1 MKVRIYQI
9 NKELDTENALF
20 MGFDFAEKHGGVDP
34 SVYKCV
40 FDGSLNCSDIE
51 DVYALCNTEHPIG
64 YNGHSL
70 SVSDIVELDNTCHFC
85 DSIGFKQLTDFD
97 SSKAESLI
105 GKRMLV
111 IESHKAPYEAVIP
124 DKLESLQ
131 DAVGGYI
138 EITYPFEDNAIVISN
153 EESKLIGMDGNRR
166 VNGQIYAGPMLI
178 SADDGSGELTD
189 LTDEQITKYT
199 EMFRYPEEI
208 SQEEVENDTGF
219 TFYSFG

>member
-9 NKELDTENALF
+9 NKKLDTGNALF
-20 MGFDFAEKHGGVDP
+20 MGFDFAEKHGGVD
-34 SVYKCV
+34 SSTYRCV

-51 DVYALCNTEHPIG
+51 EVYALCNAEHPIG
-64 YNGHSL
+64 YYGHSL

-85 DSIGFKQLTDFD
+85 DSIGFKKLADFD
-97 SSKAESLI
+97 SGKAEPLI

-131 DAVGGYI
+131 EAVGGYI

-189 LTDEQITKYT
+189 LTDDQIAKYT
-199 EMFRYPEEI
+199 EMFRNPEEI
-208 SQEEVENDTGF
+208 SQEEVETDTGF

>member
-9 NKELDTENALF
+9 NEELDAENTLF
-20 MGFDFAEKHGGVDP
+20 MGFDFAEKHGGVD
-34 SVYKCV
+34 SSTYRCV
-40 FDGSLNCSDIE
+40 FDGSLGFSDIE
-51 DVYALCNTEHPIG
+51 EVYALCNAEHPIG
-64 YNGHSL
+64 YYGHSL
-70 SVSDIVELDNTCHFC
+70 SVSDIIETGDGCYFC
-85 DSIGFKQLTDFD
+85 DSIGFKKLADFD
-97 SSKAESLI
+97 SGKAEPLI

-111 IESHKAPYEAVIP
+111 IEPHKAPYEAVIP

-131 DAVGGYI
+131 EAVGGYI

-178 SADDGSGELTD
+178 FADDGSGELTD
-189 LTDEQITKYT
+189 LTDEQIVKYAGI
-199 EMFRYPEEI
+199 FRHPEEI
-208 SQEEVENDTGF
+208 SKEEVENDTGF

>member
-1 MKVRIYQI
+1 
-9 NKELDTENALF
+9 
-20 MGFDFAEKHGGVDP
+20 MGFDFAEKHGGVDS

-51 DVYALCNTEHPIG
+51 NIYTLCNTEHPIG
-64 YNGHSL
+64 YYGHSL
-70 SVSDIVELDNTCHFC
+70 SVSDIVELDDGCYFC
-85 DSIGFKQLTDFD
+85 DSIGFKKLADFD
-97 SSKAESLI
+97 SGKAEPLI

-111 IESHKAPYEAVIP
+111 IEPHKAPYEAVIP

-131 DAVGGYI
+131 EAVGGYI

-178 SADDGSGELTD
+178 SADDGSGELAD
-189 LTDEQITKYT
+189 LTDEQIAEYT

>member
-1 MKVRIYQI
+1 M

-20 MGFDFAEKHGGVDP
+20 MGFDFAEKHGGVD
-34 SVYKCV
+34 SSTYRCV

-51 DVYALCNTEHPIG
+51 EVYALCNAEHPIG
-64 YNGHSL
+64 YYGHSL
-70 SVSDIVELDNTCHFC
+70 SVSDIVKLDNTCHFC
-85 DSIGFKQLTDFD
+85 DSIGFKKLADFD
-97 SSKAESLI
+97 SGKAEPLI

-189 LTDEQITKYT
+189 LTDDQIAKYT
-199 EMFRYPEEI
+199 EMFRNPEEI

>member
-9 NKELDTENALF
+9 NKKLDTENALF

-34 SVYKCV
+34 LTYSCV
-40 FDGSLNCSDIE
+40 FDGNLDFSDIE
-51 DVYALCNTEHPIG
+51 EVYALCNAEHPIG
-64 YNGHSL
+64 YYGHSL
-70 SVSDIVELDNTCHFC
+70 SVSDIIETGDGCYFC
-85 DSIGFKQLTDFD
+85 DSIGFKKLADFD
-97 SSKAESLI
+97 SGKAEPLI

-111 IESHKAPYEAVIP
+111 IEPHKAPYEAVIP

-131 DAVGGYI
+131 EAVSGYI

-189 LTDEQITKYT
+189 LADKQIAKYKDI
-199 EMFRYPEEI
+199 FRNPEEI
-208 SQEEVENDTGF
+208 SREEVENDTGF
-219 TFYSFG
+219 VFYSFG

>member
-34 SVYKCV
+34 STYRCV
-40 FDGSLNCSDIE
+40 FDGSINCE
-51 DVYALCNTEHPIG
+51 NAEEVYALCNVEHPIG

-70 SVSDIVELDNTCHFC
+70 SVSDIIETGDGCYFC
-85 DSIGFKQLTDFD
+85 DSIGFKKLADFD
-97 SSKAESLI
+97 SGKAEPLI

-111 IESHKAPYEAVIP
+111 IEPHKTPYESTIP

-131 DAVGGYI
+131 EAVSGYI
-138 EITYPFEDNAIVISN
+138 EITYPFDDNAIVISN

>member
-20 MGFDFAEKHGGVDP
+20 MGFDFAEKHGGVDS

-51 DVYALCNTEHPIG
+51 NIYTLCNTEHPIG
-64 YNGHSL
+64 YYGHSL
-70 SVSDIVELDNTCHFC
+70 SVSDIVELDDGCYFC
-85 DSIGFKQLTDFD
+85 DSIGFKKLADFD
-97 SSKAESLI
+97 SSKAEPLI
-105 GKRMLV
+105 GKRMLI
-111 IESHKAPYEAVIP
+111 IEPHKAPYEAVIP

-131 DAVGGYI
+131 EAVGGYI
-138 EITYPFEDNAIVISN
+138 EITYPFENNAIVISN

>member
-9 NKELDTENALF
+9 NKELNTKNALF
-20 MGFDFAEKHGGVDP
+20 MGFDFAEKHGGID
-34 SVYKCV
+34 SSTYRCV
-40 FDGSLNCSDIE
+40 FDGNLDFSDIE
-51 DVYALCNTEHPIG
+51 EVYELCNTEQPIG
-64 YNGHSL
+64 YYGHSL
-70 SVSDIVELDNTCHFC
+70 SVSDIVETDDGCYFC
-85 DSIGFKQLTDFD
+85 DSIGFKKLADFD
-97 SSKAESLI
+97 SGKAEPLI
-105 GKRMLV
+105 GRRMLV
-111 IESHKAPYEAVIP
+111 IEPHKAPYEAVIP

-131 DAVGGYI
+131 EAIGGYI

-166 VNGQIYAGPMLI
+166 VNDQIYAGPMLI
-178 SADDGSGELTD
+178 SADDGSSGLTD

>member
-20 MGFDFAEKHGGVDP
+20 MGFDFAEKHGGVDS

-51 DVYALCNTEHPIG
+51 NIYTLCNTEHPIG

-70 SVSDIVELDNTCHFC
+70 SVSDIVELDDGCYFC
-85 DSIGFKQLTDFD
+85 DSIGFKKLADFD
-97 SSKAESLI
+97 SSKAEPLI

-111 IESHKAPYEAVIP
+111 IEPHKEPYEAVIP

-131 DAVGGYI
+131 EAVGGYI

-178 SADDGSGELTD
+178 SADDGSGELAD
-189 LTDEQITKYT
+189 LTNEQIAKYT
-199 EMFRYPEEI
+199 EMFRHPEII

-219 TFYSFG
+219 IFYSFG

>member
-34 SVYKCV
+34 STYMCV
-40 FDGSLNCSDIE
+40 FDGSLGFSDIE
-51 DVYALCNTEHPIG
+51 EVYALCNTEHPIG

-70 SVSDIVELDNTCHFC
+70 SVSDIVETDDGCYFC
-85 DSIGFKQLTDFD
+85 DSIGFKKLADFD
-97 SSKAESLI
+97 LSKVEPLI
-105 GKRMLV
+105 GRHMLV
-111 IESHKAPYEAVIP
+111 IEPHKTPYESTIP

-131 DAVGGYI
+131 EAVSGYI

-178 SADDGSGELTD
+178 SAEDGSGELTD

-199 EMFRYPEEI
+199 EMFWYPEEI
-208 SQEEVENDTGF
+208 SQEEVENDTEF

>member
-9 NKELDTENALF
+9 NKVLDTENALF
-20 MGFDFAEKHGGVDP
+20 MGFDYAEKHGGVDS

-40 FDGSLNCSDIE
+40 FDGSLDCSDIE

-131 DAVGGYI
+131 NAVGGYI
-138 EITYPFEDNAIVISN
+138 EITYPFDDNAIVISN

-166 VNGQIYAGPMLI
+166 VNGHIYTGPMLI

-189 LTDEQITKYT
+189 LTNGQIAKYT
-199 EMFRYPEEI
+199 GMFRHPEEI

-219 TFYSFG
+219 TFYSVG

>member
-9 NKELDTENALF
+9 NKVLDSENALF
-20 MGFDFAEKHGGVDP
+20 MGFDYAEKHGGVDP
-34 SVYKCV
+34 STYMCV
-40 FDGSLNCSDIE
+40 FDGSLDFSDIE
-51 DVYALCNTEHPIG
+51 EVYALCNTEHPIG

-70 SVSDIVELDNTCHFC
+70 SVSDIVETDDGCYFC
-85 DSIGFKQLTDFD
+85 DSIGFKKLAEFD
-97 SSKAESLI
+97 SSKVEPLI

-111 IESHKAPYEAVIP
+111 IEPHKAPYEAVIP

-131 DAVGGYI
+131 EAVSGYI

-166 VNGQIYAGPMLI
+166 GNGQIYAGPMLI

-208 SQEEVENDTGF
+208 SKEEVENDTGF

>member
-51 DVYALCNTEHPIG
+51 AVYALCNAEHPIG
-64 YNGHSL
+64 YYGHSL
-70 SVSDIVELDNTCHFC
+70 SVSDIVEFDDGCYFC
-85 DSIGFKQLTDFD
+85 DSIGFKKLADFD
-97 SSKAESLI
+97 SRKAEPLI
-105 GKRMLV
+105 GKRMLI
-111 IESHKAPYEAVIP
+111 IEPHKAPYEAVIP

-131 DAVGGYI
+131 EAVGGYI

-153 EESKLIGMDGNRR
+153 EESKLTGMDGNRR

-199 EMFRYPEEI
+199 EMFRNPEEI
-208 SQEEVENDTGF
+208 SQEEVENDSGF

>member
-51 DVYALCNTEHPIG
+51 EVYALCNTEHPIG

-70 SVSDIVELDNTCHFC
+70 SVSDIVELDDGCYFC
-85 DSIGFKQLTDFD
+85 DSIGFKKLADFD
-97 SSKAESLI
+97 LSKVEPLI
-105 GKRMLV
+105 GRRMIV
-111 IESHKAPYEAVIP
+111 IEPHKAPYEAVIP

-131 DAVGGYI
+131 EAVGGYI

-166 VNGQIYAGPMLI
+166 VNDQIYAGPMLI

-189 LTDEQITKYT
+189 LADKQIAKYKDI
-199 EMFRYPEEI
+199 FRNPEEI
-208 SQEEVENDTGF
+208 SREEVENDTGF
-219 TFYSFG
+219 AFYSFG

>member
-9 NKELDTENALF
+9 NKEHDTENALF
-20 MGFDFAEKHGGVDP
+20 MGFDFAENHGGVDS

-40 FDGSLNCSDIE
+40 FDGRLDCSDIE
-51 DVYALCNTEHPIG
+51 EIYTLCNTEHPIG
-64 YNGHSL
+64 YYGHSL
-70 SVSDIVELDNTCHFC
+70 SVSDIVELDDGCYFC
-85 DSIGFKQLTDFD
+85 DSIGFKKLADFD
-97 SSKAESLI
+97 SSKVEPLI

-111 IESHKAPYEAVIP
+111 IEPHKAPYEAVIP

-131 DAVGGYI
+131 EAVGGYI

-166 VNGQIYAGPMLI
+166 VNDQIYAGPMLI
-178 SADDGSGELTD
+178 SADDGSSGLTD
-189 LTDEQITKYT
+189 LTDEQIAKYT
-199 EMFRYPEEI
+199 GMFRHPEEI

>member
-1 MKVRIYQI
+1 M
-9 NKELDTENALF
+9 
-20 MGFDFAEKHGGVDP
+20 
-34 SVYKCV
+34 
-40 FDGSLNCSDIE
+40 
-51 DVYALCNTEHPIG
+51 
-64 YNGHSL
+64 
-70 SVSDIVELDNTCHFC
+70 SDIVETDDGCYFC
-85 DSIGFKQLTDFD
+85 DSIGFKKLADFD
-97 SSKAESLI
+97 SGKAEPLI
-105 GKRMLV
+105 GRRMLV
-111 IESHKAPYEAVIP
+111 IEPHKAPYEAVIP

-131 DAVGGYI
+131 EAIGGYI

-166 VNGQIYAGPMLI
+166 VNDQIYAGPMLI

-208 SQEEVENDTGF
+208 SQEEVENDTEF